1 MILLLK
7 LTTSANK
14 ELWNYSR
21 YLPCFDGRWLGDIF
35 ERKILDTNVC
45 LK

>member
-21 YLPCFDGRWLGDIF
+21 YLPCFQDRWLDDIF
-35 ERKILDTNVC
+35 ERHILVTNI